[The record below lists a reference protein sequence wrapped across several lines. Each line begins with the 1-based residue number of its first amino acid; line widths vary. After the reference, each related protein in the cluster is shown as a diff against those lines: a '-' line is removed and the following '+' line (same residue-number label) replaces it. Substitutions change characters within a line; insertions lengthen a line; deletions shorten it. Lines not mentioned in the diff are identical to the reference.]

1 MPTRSISTLSI
12 LLILVSLLAV
22 GAAIWIFY
30 TAPSVVTATSILG
43 AVSVSLGNLK
53 QFLERRRDAEPDRRN
68 HQIGFT
74 PRVATK
80 PVRVA
85 PSFKSGLYGGLIG
98 GGLSG
103 LIIGIAYYFQYA
115 DPLGPIIILIV
126 FIYASIVG
134 AIIGASSQFV
144 IIRFRYQA
152 VEKNRA
158 GFFFNEVWGGIVG
171 GALSGG
177 LAGLLGMVLFGS
189 RDAERVDKYVLL
201 LGSIVGSIPVV
212 VSVVFYEY
220 QGRWRNVM
228 RTLVSSLVIAPF
240 AVGLASIAIWALGID
255 LGSPGW
261 QGAIRQGL
269 PLGAI
274 VGLMLG
280 LQIGLVLRVDRLWKV
295 ASE

>member
-98 GGLSG
+98 GGLFVVCAFACVGYLSVAKFG
-103 LIIGIAYYFQYA
+103 PAYPRPRPALIPGTF
-115 DPLGPIIILIV
+115 
-126 FIYASIVG
+126 SRSSC
-134 AIIGASSQFV
+134 ASS
-144 IIRFRYQA
+144 
-152 VEKNRA
+152 
-158 GFFFNEVWGGIVG
+158 EVRPT
-171 GALSGG
+171 A
-177 LAGLLGMVLFGS
+177 
-189 RDAERVDKYVLL
+189 
-201 LGSIVGSIPVV
+201 V
-212 VSVVFYEY
+212 VSAAARF
-220 QGRWRNVM
+220 
-228 RTLVSSLVIAPF
+228 T
-240 AVGLASIAIWALGID
+240 
-255 LGSPGW
+255 SPPR
-261 QGAIRQGL
+261 AYL
-269 PLGAI
+269 
-274 VGLMLG
+274 
-280 LQIGLVLRVDRLWKV
+280 
-295 ASE
+295 